1 MRPAVSVRGF
11 SALHRCGASVRRLVF
26 RVCVSSSLLVS
37 LTNLAAREVSITVL
51 HTTDL
56 HGHIRPTDITYPKE
70 EAGADMGGLA
80 RCATAIKKIRAET
93 PNCLLLD
100 NGDTIQGT
108 AASLMSGG
116 LMMIRAMNHMRYDA
130 WTLGNHEF
138 DWGLEKLKCCVAA
151 AQMPIL
157 ACNMHAPEPEIVG
170 RLRPFLIKE
179 MGGVRVAII
188 GLTTPGVPNWS
199 RPRLIG
205 GLKFES
211 SVDALRRVLREV
223 KRQKADIV
231 LLAAHQGYRN
241 YPDDHANQLRAV
253 TSRFP
258 EIDAIIGGHTHRPAP
273 ETFVLNILYS
283 QANHSGTALGRMDF
297 VYDTDR
303 RKLASRKAQLLP
315 MDSRVVQDPDVLALC
330 KPDLDAADKELARV
344 IGTAAA
350 DISAEGAP
358 SRETS
363 AHNLLCEAILDACRR
378 ADHPADIVIQG
389 VPNERAEIKKGPIKV
404 ADCWEIQPYENF
416 IGVFEATPDQL
427 REILNENAY
436 HYGSGHFAG
445 VYGMKVV
452 LKVSAPRRERVV
464 SIADRD
470 GKPFAPGRRL
480 RVAVNSFDLA
490 SAGTRKPRLR
500 AIADAPEAKLA
511 ELDVQVREAL
521 IEFIGAK
528 KTIAPRTHGW
538 WRVGGER

>member
-1 MRPAVSVRGF
+1 LLL
-11 SALHRCGASVRRLVF
+11 ALS
-26 RVCVSSSLLVS
+26 
-37 LTNLAAREVSITVL
+37 NLAAREVSITVL

-70 EAGADMGGLA
+70 EAGADLGGLA

-100 NGDTIQGT
+100 DGDTIQGT

-116 LMMIRAMNHMRYDA
+116 LMMVRAMNHLRYDA

-138 DWGLEKLKCCVAA
+138 DWGLEKLKHCVAA
-151 AQMPIL
+151 AQMPVI
-157 ACNMHAPEPEIVG
+157 ACNIHGSEPEIVG
-170 RLRPFLIKE
+170 RLRPFLIKDVD
-179 MGGVRVAII
+179 GVRVAMI

-205 GLKFES
+205 ALRFES
-211 SVDALRRVLREV
+211 SVDALRRALREV
-223 KRQKADIV
+223 KRLKPDIIV
-231 LLAAHQGYRN
+231 LAAHQGYRN

-283 QANHSGTALGRMDF
+283 QANHSGTDLGRLDF
-297 VYDTDR
+297 VYDTEQ
-303 RKLASRKAQLLP
+303 RKLTRRKAQLIS
-315 MDSRVVQDPDVLALC
+315 MDSRVQQAPDLLALC

-344 IGTAAA
+344 IGTATA
-350 DISAEGAP
+350 DCSAEGAP
-358 SRETS
+358 SHETPV
-363 AHNLLCEAILDACRR
+363 HNLLCEAILDGCRR
-378 ADHPADIVIQG
+378 AGHPADIAIQG
-389 VPNERAEIKKGPIKV
+389 VPSNRAEIKKGSIKV
-404 ADCWEIQPYENF
+404 SDCWEVQPYENF
-416 IGVFEATPDQL
+416 IGVFEATPGQL

-436 HYGSGHFAG
+436 HYGSSHFAG
-445 VYGMKVV
+445 VYGMKLV
-452 LKVSAPRRERVV
+452 LKVSAPRSERVV

-470 GKPFAPGRRL
+470 GKPFAPDRRL

-490 SAGTRKPRLR
+490 SAGARKPRLR
-500 AIADAPEAKLA
+500 AIADAPEAKLV

-521 IEFIGAK
+521 IEFITAK
-528 KTIAPRTHGW
+528 KEITPQTRGW
-538 WRVGGER
+538 WRTGGQ